1 MVGGREGENE
11 QLEGRLFKKHFI
23 SMHLESESNLPLFS
37 AVQGALV
44 AIETRTDWN
53 LVLQPQSRFGRNWYT
68 CRELELFLG
77 GCGTRASELDEQFG
91 KEHAHPAQGEG
102 FQLQTP
108 SGSREETASGN
119 HGQVLSGK
127 ENRWFCP
134 EYLVVIV
141 LSDSSSSAS
150 DVPFTLA

>member
-1 MVGGREGENE
+1 
-11 QLEGRLFKKHFI
+11 
-23 SMHLESESNLPLFS
+23 MHLENESNLPLFS
-37 AVQGALV
+37 ATQGTLV
-44 AIETRTDWN
+44 AIETRMDWN
-53 LVLQPQSRFGRNWYT
+53 LILQPQSPFGRNWYT

-77 GCGTRASELDEQFG
+77 GCGTQASGLDEQFG

-102 FQLQTP
+102 FQLQTH
-108 SGSREETASGN
+108 SRNREETANGN

-134 EYLVVIV
+134 EYLMVIV
-141 LSDSSSSAS
+141 LSDRSSSAS